1 MCFFNSNS
9 KRALSLAKR
18 FGRKTDIIEIAQ
30 EILDE
35 QYRITA
41 FTHPACPV
49 ITSNENIEV
58 ATWGLIPPWTKT
70 VEDAKKIS
78 KMCLNA
84 KSETVFQLPS
94 FRSPILTKRCLIPST
109 GYFEFHHS
117 DNAVTPYYIFLRN
130 EEIFSLGGLYE
141 LWRHPETKEMK
152 QTFTLLTVPAN
163 DLCTRIHNGGKNPFR
178 MPLIIGREAEESWL
192 DNSLKTNDIKQFFAP
207 FDTDLMNAYP
217 VSKDFLKKN
226 PHDASI
232 IEPAA

>member
-1 MCFFNSNS
+1 MCFYNSNS

-49 ITSNENIEV
+49 ITSNENIEI
-58 ATWGLIPPWTKT
+58 AKWGLIPHWTKT
-70 VEDAKKIS
+70 VEDANKIS

-84 KSETVFQLPS
+84 KSETVFNLPS
-94 FRSPILTKRCLIPST
+94 FRSPIMTRRCLIPST

-117 DNAVTPYYIFLRN
+117 DNTVIPYYIFLKN
-130 EEIFSLGGLYE
+130 EEIFSFGGLYE
-141 LWRHPETKEMK
+141 LWQHPQTKEMR
-152 QTFTLLTVPAN
+152 QTFTVLTVPAN
-163 DLCTRIHNGGKNPFR
+163 ELCTHIHNGRKTPFR
-178 MPLIIGREAEESWL
+178 MPLIVGKENEERWL
-192 DNSLKTNDIKQFFAP
+192 DKSLTQNDIKQFFVP
-207 FDTDLMNAYP
+207 FNTDLMNAYP
-217 VSKDFLKKN
+217 VSKDFLKKR
-226 PHDASI
+226 PDDASI